1 MHVYLMC
8 ITALNGFDMFGLDV
22 NKADALS
29 SISQASTHVYL
40 NYITVNTRLNFKN
53 SSESH
58 FIG

>member
-8 ITALNGFDMFGLDV
+8 ITALNGIDMFGLDV
-22 NKADALS
+22 NKSDALS
-29 SISQASTHVYL
+29 SISQASTNVYL
-40 NYITVNTRLNFKN
+40 NYLTVTTRLNFEN